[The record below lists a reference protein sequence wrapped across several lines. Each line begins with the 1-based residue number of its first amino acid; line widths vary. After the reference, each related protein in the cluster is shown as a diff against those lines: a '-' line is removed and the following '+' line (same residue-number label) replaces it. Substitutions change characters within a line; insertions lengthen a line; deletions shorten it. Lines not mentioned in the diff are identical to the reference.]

1 MNGRSGAAGEDAG
14 PSEVSGGQDAPAP
27 PGTAGQVFGDALHL
41 AEQYVARLASDGVTR
56 GLIGPREVPRLWERH
71 VLNSA
76 AVAEVVPQG
85 ARVVD
90 VGSGAGLPGI
100 PLGLARPDL
109 TLTLVEPMA
118 RRVEFLDEVVTELA
132 RLAGPDGLPWRVIRG
147 RAEDRPVGTA
157 VGTVDVVTARA
168 VAPLPRLVGWCR
180 GLLRPG
186 AQLIALV
193 GARALEELP
202 AMLPDLEAAGM
213 RNVHSRAVGVG
224 LGEAATTVVVM
235 TRGAR

>member
-1 MNGRSGAAGEDAG
+1 VDDEPPTDVVVPGIPDAAA
-14 PSEVSGGQDAPAP
+14 A
-27 PGTAGQVFGDALHL
+27 VFGDALDDV
-41 AEQYVARLASDGVTR
+41 AAYVAMLAGDGVVR
-56 GLIGPREVPRLWERH
+56 GLIGPREVPRLWDRH

-76 AVAEVVPQG
+76 ALAEAVPAG

-100 PLGLARPDL
+100 PLALARPDL

-118 RRVEFLDEVVTELA
+118 RRVEFLTDVATALDA
-132 RLAGPDGLPWRVIRG
+132 PWRVVRG
-147 RAEDRPVGTA
+147 RAEERSVVRA
-157 VGTVDVVTARA
+157 VGPVDVVTARA

-193 GARALEELP
+193 GARAAAEVPGLVPE
-202 AMLPDLEAAGM
+202 LEAAGM
-213 RNVHSRAVGVG
+213 RDVHTRAVGVE
-224 LGEAATTVVVM
+224 LGAAATTVVVM
-235 TRGAR
+235 TRGGR

>member
-1 MNGRSGAAGEDAG
+1 VSHG
-14 PSEVSGGQDAPAP
+14 PEEL
-27 PGTAGQVFGDALHL
+27 AGQEEAQVSQDTDRAVPETPDIAARVFGDALP
-41 AEQYVARLASDGVTR
+41 AATRYVAMLAGDGVIR
-56 GLIGPREVPRLWERH
+56 GLIGPREVPRLWDRH

-76 AVAEVVPQG
+76 AMAEVVPRD

-109 TLTLVEPMA
+109 TITLVEPMA
-118 RRVEFLDEVVTELA
+118 RRVEFLTDVTTSLGA
-132 RLAGPDGLPWRVIRG
+132 PWRVIRG
-147 RAEDRPVGTA
+147 RAEERSVVRA
-157 VGTVDVVTARA
+157 VGAVDVVTARA

-193 GARALEELP
+193 GARAAAEVPGLVPE
-202 AMLPDLEAAGM
+202 LEAAGM
-213 RNVHSRAVGVG
+213 RDVHTRAVGAG
-224 LGEAATTVVVM
+224 LGAAATTVVVM
-235 TRGAR
+235 TRGGR

>member
-1 MNGRSGAAGEDAG
+1 VTG
-14 PSEVSGGQDAPAP
+14 PAAPAAAA
-27 PGTAGQVFGDALHL
+27 TVFGDALPR
-41 AEQYVARLASDGVTR
+41 AERYVARLAGDGVAR

-76 AVAEVVPQG
+76 AVAEAVPAG

-100 PLGLARPDL
+100 PLGLARPDI

-118 RRVEFLDEVVTELA
+118 RRVEFLEEALRDLV
-132 RLAGPDGLPWRVIRG
+132 DGLVVPWRVIRG
-147 RAEDRPVGTA
+147 RAEEKAVIGA
-157 VGTVDVVTARA
+157 VGPVDVVTARA

-186 AQLIALV
+186 TQLVALV
-193 GARALEELP
+193 GAKAIEELP
-202 AMLPDLEAAGM
+202 ALLPELTAAGM
-213 RNVHSRAVGVG
+213 RDVHSRAVGAG
-224 LGEAATTVVVM
+224 LGDAATTVVVM
-235 TRGAR
+235 TRGSR